1 MNNQRNHLQCV
12 VAALALLACGVACGA
27 TICLEAEQFADRGG
41 WAVDSQFIDQM
52 DSSFLLAHGMGRPV
66 ADAST
71 TFECPAAG
79 TYHVWARTR
88 NWTAPWSMHAAGTFT
103 VKVNGNELPSVL
115 GRGAGGW
122 LWQKAGEVRLEK
134 GKTMIALHDL
144 TGFDGRCDAVCLT
157 TGTEPV
163 RPAAPAPSRMVKA
176 DLVVCGGGIAGTCA
190 AISAA
195 RLGLKVALVQDRPML
210 GGANSSEVRVHL
222 GGSMNLGP

>member
-1 MNNQRNHLQCV
+1 MNALT
-12 VAALALLACGVACGA
+12 ALALLAGGTACGA

-52 DSSFLLAHGMGRPV
+52 GSSFLLAHGMGNPV
-66 ADAST
+66 SDAVT
-71 TFECPAAG
+71 TFECPATG

-88 NWTAPWSMHAAGTFT
+88 NWTAPWSMYAAGTFT

-134 GKTMIALHDL
+134 GKTTITLHDL

-157 TGTEPV
+157 AGDAPS
-163 RPAAPAPSRMVKA
+163 RPAAPAPSRTVKA

-195 RLGLKVALVQDRPML
+195 QTQARCAYTS
-210 GGANSSEVRVHL
+210 A
-222 GGSMNLGP
+222 GP